1 MHNGPVTSYH
11 LGGGGRGEGD
21 LWASHDFQGERRG
34 NQSLL
39 TEIKGGTIKK
49 KKMTANEGDS

>member
-21 LWASHDFQGERRG
+21 LWASHDFQGEWRG
-34 NQSLL
+34 DQSLL

-49 KKMTANEGDS
+49 KKNDCQ